1 MATIIITIY
10 IRLYHECFLL
20 MANLESVSVV
30 SVIKR
35 QLMLGRPST
44 NLTTNFLVLLFFRAV
59 TLGKSPISLSFLSWK
74 MDIIMPKSQGCFVA
88 QAGLRIQK
96 RFGD

>member
-1 MATIIITIY
+1 MATIIITY

-20 MANLESVSVV
+20 TGNLESVTAVL
-30 SVIKR
+30 VIKR

-44 NLTTNFLVLLFFRAV
+44 HLATNFLVLLFFRAV
-59 TLGKSPISLSFLSWK
+59 TLGKSPMSLSFLSWK
-74 MDIIMPKSQGCFVA
+74 MDIIMPMSQGCFVA